1 MFFRTILGLA
11 QTSRRRLHSSARLKF
26 WFLDPSKKSVPTIYK
41 ARQEPWLT
49 PTMVLLGIMPIFTF
63 ALGTWQLK
71 RLKWKINLIDELE
84 EKLHSQPLRLP
95 PSIKFS
101 TFLLIK
107 CQLTEVNQ
115 SRSYTWIC
123 LSQGFNSREVGLRS
137 HHATFT
143 TSTWRSTRSSRG
155 NAPHPWKRLHYPR
168 RSWFYIPRICL
179 VNRLKF
185 TRRRSG
191 SAWHASNL
199 STAESFY
206 SR

>member
-115 SRSYTWIC
+115 SRSYT
-123 LSQGFNSREVGLRS
+123 
-137 HHATFT
+137 
-143 TSTWRSTRSSRG
+143 
-155 NAPHPWKRLHYPR
+155 
-168 RSWFYIPRICL
+168 
-179 VNRLKF
+179 
-185 TRRRSG
+185 
-191 SAWHASNL
+191 
-199 STAESFY
+199 
-206 SR
+206 

>member
-1 MFFRTILGLA
+1 MGGSHSAQQGVADHGDIIYFDRVCFEHFPLSQELQMFFRTILGLA
-11 QTSRRRLHSSARLKF
+11 QTSRRRLHNSARLKF

-84 EKLHSQPLRLP
+84 EKLHSQPLQLP

-115 SRSYTWIC
+115 SRSYT
-123 LSQGFNSREVGLRS
+123 
-137 HHATFT
+137 
-143 TSTWRSTRSSRG
+143 
-155 NAPHPWKRLHYPR
+155 
-168 RSWFYIPRICL
+168 
-179 VNRLKF
+179 
-185 TRRRSG
+185 
-191 SAWHASNL
+191 
-199 STAESFY
+199 
-206 SR
+206 